1 MKQTE
6 KSFSL
11 SLGLTCLIVLLIIH
25 PAKCSIPMREPIMKG
40 ANMPANQL
48 LPIYTH
54 RRQYWAFPEPDYA
67 WKLLKDLGVNVIQ
80 VVGGTEGNVLH
91 VQMNENHPYG
101 RPYDA
106 DWAQNLE
113 KLLAKADSYGMRIVF
128 HEMGSTHGTLMG
140 IVAPMSSYQRHD
152 PYTSIE
158 ESLLLI
164 EKLGGHNE
172 LGKNFISDPRIAYW
186 CPINEARLDRVDI
199 RDWTISVLRRI
210 RQYGGK
216 TSVCVNDGEHRYVDS
231 FPNIIPI
238 IGDYVDFLQAHS
250 YQLDIVQSVGSRGSA
265 ADMYVPM
272 CEAFSRDCES
282 MVNGRGIFSVD
293 QLMLTE
299 FGCGNGVWT
308 GMGRNITTTEHQQA
322 DYIRAVFDACEK
334 YGITQVFYHEP
345 INIRSHVRTLGFV
358 NYDGAAAQEP
368 YERYKFGLLKPAR
381 MLETATK
388 AEMTEASGTIYIRP
402 DGSIDPPTTSIR
414 RDGNLYTL
422 TNNILCDSIVIM
434 TSNIVIDGKGY
445 TIQGPGLHGSGF
457 SLPIATNVTIK
468 NTNIEGFRNGFYLE
482 TTLNN
487 TISGN
492 ELTNNT
498 YGIYLEHPSN
508 DVISGNEII
517 GNEYGIEMVY
527 SVDSTIRENHIANN
541 KYGVRLWASNTTTIS
556 RNNITANSKCGIELV
571 DSPNNNTIS
580 ENNIRNNWDGV
591 YLSSSS
597 NNTAFENDINNNF
610 RGIFLYGSSDNT
622 FYNNNFMH
630 NTQQVYDYSWDWPY
644 PAPSVNS
651 WNNSYPSGGN
661 YWSNYNGVDSYSGPY
676 QNQTESDGI
685 GDTLYIIDASNEDYY
700 PLMRPL
706 DTSPPIIYI
715 ISPENKT
722 YPVRNIP
729 LTFTVSESTSWTGYS
744 LNSQASSTISGNT
757 TITDLSEGT
766 HSLTIY
772 ANDTAENTGYSN
784 TVHFTIDTQ
793 APSIEILSPE
803 NKTYTTSSVSLEFTL
818 NEPAS
823 WIGFSTDGHAN
834 ETIDA
839 TSITMP
845 ESSDGA
851 HYIIVYAKDK
861 AGNTGASE
869 IIYFTINTQQTEPRQ
884 EEPLSI
890 WIIAVIGIMSL
901 VVAGS
906 LVHLARVKKATDKT
920 K

>member
-1 MKQTE
+1 MKQT
-6 KSFSL
+6 KKTLYL
-11 SLGLTCLIVLLIIH
+11 SRGLVCLIVLLIIH
-25 PAKCSIPMREPIMKG
+25 PTKCSIPMREPIMKG

-48 LPIYTH
+48 LPTYIYPG
-54 RRQYWAFPEPDYA
+54 QYRAFPEPDYA

-91 VQMNENHPYG
+91 IQMNENHPYG

-106 DWAQNLE
+106 DWAQNLDR
-113 KLLAKADSYGMRIVF
+113 LLAKADSYGMRIVF
-128 HEMGSTHGTLMG
+128 HAMGSTYGTLMG
-140 IVAPMSSYQRHD
+140 IVAPMNAYRRQD

-158 ESLLLI
+158 ESLSLI

-186 CPINEARLDRVDI
+186 CPINEARLDHIDI
-199 RDWTISVLRRI
+199 RDWTIAVLRRI

-231 FPNIIPI
+231 FPHIIPI
-238 IGDYVDFLQAHS
+238 IGEYVDFLQAHS
-250 YQLDIVQSVGSRGSA
+250 YQQDIVQSVGSRGSA
-265 ADMYVPM
+265 ANMYVPVY
-272 CEAFSRDCES
+272 EAFSRDCES
-282 MVNGRGIFSVD
+282 MVNGRDIFSVD

-299 FGCGNGVWT
+299 FGCGNGAWI
-308 GMGRNITTTEHQQA
+308 GMDWNITTAEHQQA

-334 YGITQVFYHEP
+334 YGITRVFYHEP

-368 YERYKFGLLKPAR
+368 YERYKFALLKPAC

-388 AEMTEASGTIYIRP
+388 TEMTEASATIYIRP
-402 DGSIDPPTTSIR
+402 DGSIDPSTMSIR

-422 TNNILCDSIVIM
+422 TDNILCDSIVIM

-457 SLPIATNVTIK
+457 SLPTVTNVTIK
-468 NTNIEGFRNGFYLE
+468 NTNIKGFRNGFYLE

-487 TISGN
+487 IISGN

-498 YGIYLEHPSN
+498 YGIYLEYASN
-508 DVISGNEII
+508 NVISRNKII
-517 GNEYGIEMVY
+517 DNEYGIEMVY
-527 SVDSTIRENHIANN
+527 SVDSTIRENDIANN
-541 KYGVRLWASNTTTIS
+541 KYGIRLWISNTTTIS
-556 RNNITANSKCGIELV
+556 RNSITANSKCGIEL
-571 DSPNNNTIS
+571 DASNNNTIS
-580 ENNIRNNWDGV
+580 ENNARNNWDGV
-591 YLSSSS
+591 YLSTSS
-597 NNTAFENDINNNF
+597 NNTAFGNDVNNNF
-610 RGIFLYGSSDNT
+610 RGIFLYGSSNNT
-622 FYNNNFMH
+622 FHNNSFMH
-630 NTQQVYDYSWDWPY
+630 NTQQVYDHSWDWHY

-661 YWSNYNGVDSYSGPY
+661 YWSNYDGVDLYSGLY
-676 QNQTESDGI
+676 QNETESDGI
-685 GDTLYIIDASNEDYY
+685 GDTPHIIDAGNEDHY

-706 DTSPPIIYI
+706 DTSPPIIYV

-722 YPVRNIP
+722 YPARDIP
-729 LTFTVSESTSWTGYS
+729 LTFTVSEPTSWIGYS
-744 LNSQASSTISGNT
+744 LNYQVSSTISGNT
-757 TITDLSEGT
+757 TIDDLSEGT

-772 ANDTAENTGYSN
+772 VNDTAENTGHSN

-823 WIGFSTDGHAN
+823 WIGFSIDGHTN

-839 TSITMP
+839 TSIIMP

-851 HYIIVYAKDK
+851 HYIIVYANDK

-869 IIYFTINTQQTEPRQ
+869 IIHFTINTQQTEPLQ
-884 EEPLSI
+884 EEHLSI
-890 WIIAVIGIMSL
+890 WIIAVIGIIAL

-906 LVHLARVKKATDKT
+906 LIHWAKVKKATDKT